1 MMFDSLDGYK
11 DHFDDLSEIF
21 ERFIQWIKESFNM
34 WLSK

>member
-1 MMFDSLDGYK
+1 MFDNIDGYK

-21 ERFIQWIKESFNM
+21 EKFIGYCKEAMDS